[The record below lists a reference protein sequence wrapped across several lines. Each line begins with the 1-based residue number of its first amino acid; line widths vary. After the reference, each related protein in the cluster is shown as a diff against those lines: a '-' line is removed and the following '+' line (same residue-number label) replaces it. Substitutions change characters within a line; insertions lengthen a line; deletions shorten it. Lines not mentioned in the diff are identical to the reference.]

1 MAKRS
6 IKVLR
11 ALAKDDSGNVE
22 RKAKR
27 KKSKERPLPPGTVL
41 SWNEVWMMLKMQKM
55 DPDGPMLIKLPKPL
69 TFGQYADGSPRMATH
84 VGFAI
89 DDFDH
94 LKTDLFA
101 ITENGILDL
110 DITNIDHPRKE
121 IPN

>member
-1 MAKRS
+1 M
-6 IKVLR
+6 
-11 ALAKDDSGNVE
+11 
-22 RKAKR
+22 AKR
-27 KKSKERPLPPGTVL
+27 KKLKERPLPPGTVL

-101 ITENGILDL
+101 ITEDGILDL

>member
-11 ALAKDDSGNVE
+11 ALAKDDSENVE

-27 KKSKERPLPPGTVL
+27 KKLKERPLPPGTVL
-41 SWNEVWMMLKMQKM
+41 SWNEVWMMLMMQKM

-101 ITENGILDL
+101 ITEDGILDL
-110 DITNIDHPRKE
+110 DITNIDQPRKE

>member
-1 MAKRS
+1 
-6 IKVLR
+6 
-11 ALAKDDSGNVE
+11 
-22 RKAKR
+22 
-27 KKSKERPLPPGTVL
+27 
-41 SWNEVWMMLKMQKM
+41 
-55 DPDGPMLIKLPKPL
+55 
-69 TFGQYADGSPRMATH
+69 MATH

-101 ITENGILDL
+101 ITEDGILDL

>member
-1 MAKRS
+1 M
-6 IKVLR
+6 
-11 ALAKDDSGNVE
+11 
-22 RKAKR
+22 AKR
-27 KKSKERPLPPGTVL
+27 KKPKERPLPPGTVL
-41 SWNEVWMMLKMQKM
+41 SWNEVWMMLEMQKM

-69 TFGQYADGSPRMATH
+69 TFGQYPDGSPRMATH

-101 ITENGILDL
+101 ITEDGILDL